1 MGWSRDQI
9 LKLVRTVFQ
18 LLRFERNAL
27 TWKRL
32 MTTRMDRMALAKEI
46 DINRMCFLTLTFW
59 GSLDIET
66 NNDFIVQ

>member
-1 MGWSRDQI
+1 M
-9 LKLVRTVFQ
+9 
-18 LLRFERNAL
+18 LRFERNAL

-46 DINRMCFLTLTFW
+46 DRNRMCFLTLTFW